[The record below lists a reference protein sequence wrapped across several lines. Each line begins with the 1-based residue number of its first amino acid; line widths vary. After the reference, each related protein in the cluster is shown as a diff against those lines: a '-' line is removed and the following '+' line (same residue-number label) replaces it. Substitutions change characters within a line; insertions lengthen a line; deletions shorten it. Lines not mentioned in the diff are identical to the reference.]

1 MKSLEQIDKNFK
13 KVEITADD
21 IVFYDCLSEPFAVEG
36 LYNPQETNRFIR
48 LPENFEHS
56 DEVCEGVRQLM
67 LHTAGGRVRFVTD
80 SPYVGLIAE
89 INGSNA
95 MQHITGVC
103 QFGFDMY
110 SADVDDRKTSI
121 YTKSFFPPRD
131 LPSEDVEFDG
141 FYQFEER
148 KMREITI
155 NFPTYTKVNK
165 VFIGL
170 KEGSILKKA
179 DAYTVKDPIVFYG
192 SSVTQGCS
200 ASRPGTVYTSHLS
213 RWLDSDYINLGF
225 SGNDRG
231 EPALAEYI
239 KTIKMSAFVY
249 AYGFNTPTLEH
260 YENTHYPFYKIIREK
275 KPNLPIII
283 MTPPYCTVAKNMSPV
298 EKVSGVRKIAMNTYL
313 KACYEGDE
321 NIYFV
326 DGFEALGGIEA
337 SDCTIDGLH
346 PTDLGFYN
354 MAKALFPVLRFV
366 IKEKNNKENSNE

>member
-1 MKSLEQIDKNFK
+1 MKSLEQIDKNFQTTQINA
-13 KVEITADD
+13 ED
-21 IVFYDCLSEPFAVEG
+21 IVFYDCLSEPFSVEG
-36 LYNPQETNRFIR
+36 LHNTKETGRFIR
-48 LPENFEHS
+48 LPEYFENS

-110 SADVDDRKTSI
+110 VADAADRKNSI
-121 YTKSFFPPRD
+121 YAKTFFPPRN
-131 LPSEDVEFDG
+131 LPSEDLKFDG
-141 FYQFEER
+141 FHQFEDS

-155 NFPTYTKVNK
+155 NFPTYTTVNK
-165 VFIGL
+165 VLIGL
-170 KEGSILKKA
+170 KEGCTIKAAEPYSINA
-179 DAYTVKDPIVFYG
+179 PIVFYG

-200 ASRPGTVYTSHLS
+200 ASRPGTVYTAHLS
-213 RWLDSDYINLGF
+213 RWLDANYINLGF

-239 KTIKMSAFVY
+239 KTIKMSAFIY
-249 AYGFNTPTLEH
+249 AYGFNAPNLEH
-260 YENTHYPFYKIIREK
+260 YENTHYAFYKIIRESN
-275 KPNLPIII
+275 PELPIII
-283 MTPPYCTVAKNMSPV
+283 FSPPWCPILKAKVSVEKMTGVREIAKNTF
-298 EKVSGVRKIAMNTYL
+298 ER
-313 KACYEGDE
+313 ACAEGDK

-326 DGFEALGGIEA
+326 DGFEALGSVEA
-337 SDCTIDGLH
+337 SDCTVDGIH

-354 MAKALFPVLRFV
+354 MAKTLHPVL
-366 IKEKNNKENSNE
+366 NSALGRK

>member
-1 MKSLEQIDKNFK
+1 MKSLEQIDINFK
-13 KVEITADD
+13 KTEIKADD

-36 LYNPQETNRFIR
+36 LYNPKETGRFIR
-48 LPENFEHS
+48 LPEYFENS
-56 DEVCEGVRQLM
+56 DDVCEGVRQLM
-67 LHTAGGRVRFVTD
+67 LHTAGGRVRLVTD
-80 SPYVGLIAE
+80 SPYVGIVAE

-110 SADVDDRKTSI
+110 SADADDRKNQL
-121 YTKSFFPPRD
+121 YTKSFFPPRN
-131 LPSEDVEFDG
+131 LPSEDVSFDG
-141 FYQFEER
+141 FYQFEEG

-155 NFPTYTKVNK
+155 NFPTYTTVNK
-165 VFIGL
+165 VLIGL
-170 KEGSILKKA
+170 KEGCTIKRA
-179 DAYTVKDPIVFYG
+179 EPYTINDPIAFYG

-200 ASRPGTVYTSHLS
+200 ASRPGTVYTAHLS
-213 RWLDSDYINLGF
+213 RWLDTNYINLGF

-260 YENTHYPFYKIIREK
+260 YENTHYPFYKIIRESNPK
-275 KPNLPIII
+275 LPIII
-283 MTPPYCTVAKNMSPV
+283 FTPPWCPHMKATATVK
-298 EKVSGVRKIAMNTYL
+298 KVGGTRDIAMNTYL
-313 KACYEGDE
+313 RAKAEGDK

-337 SDCTIDGLH
+337 SDCTVDGIH

-354 MAKALFPVLRFV
+354 MSKALQPVLKFV
-366 IKEKNNKENSNE
+366 LGVK